1 MKLSHAALLL
11 TLLPG
16 LAHAAD
22 YGAYLDAQYAAS
34 VGRMDL
40 AASNILAALEADPG
54 NVALQQ
60 DAFGLS
66 LLAGR
71 PEAARIA
78 ADLPRDPV
86 ALLLLADK
94 QARAGDWQGA
104 ELAYAELPHDP
115 LLDIVRPL
123 LLAWAQQAQDHTD
136 KALDTLQAAIAGG
149 HMSAF
154 YTLHAALIADVAH
167 RDGLASRLY
176 EQVARSMNDPNVRL
190 AQFLA
195 SWQARSGNIAAARAT
210 IEGLAK
216 GSPDMA
222 MAVPAMVAAMA
233 QPQVANATQGI
244 AEVYVGV
251 AGALRREDKTRV
263 PAMVLQ
269 LGLRMAPSLTE
280 GHLVAAEMAAAAGHY
295 DQAAAALAAIPQD
308 DPLAAVV
315 QLQLA
320 NDDARLG
327 KYQDAVAILD
337 RLSAAFPAR
346 PEPLAQKG
354 DVLTGSKQYRQAV
367 AAYGAAIAL
376 TPNPGKQDWFLF
388 YARGAALE
396 RLHDWT
402 GAEADMRTALKLYPD
417 QPVVLNFLGFT
428 WADQDRNL
436 TEAHAMIQKALEQR
450 PEDGEIVDSLG
461 WVELRQGD
469 AKAAVRTLE
478 KAAEMEPVDPTIT
491 GHLGDAYWDAGRH
504 LEAEDQWR
512 RALVLGPDQEDAAR
526 IEGRLKSAEK

>member
-1 MKLSHAALLL
+1 MKLPHAALLL

-16 LAHAAD
+16 LAHAAN
-22 YGAYLDAQYAAS
+22 YGAYLDAQHAAAA
-34 VGRMDL
+34 GRMDL
-40 AASNILAALEADPG
+40 AASNILAALEADPS
-54 NVALQQ
+54 NPALQQ

-78 ADLPRDPV
+78 ADLPRDPI
-86 ALLLLADK
+86 ALLLLADR
-94 QARAGDWQGA
+94 QARAGDWQSA
-104 ELAYAELPHDP
+104 ELAYAELPHDT

-123 LLAWAQQAQDHTD
+123 LLAWSQQAQGHTE
-136 KALDTLQAAIAGG
+136 KALDTLQAAMAGG
-149 HMSAF
+149 HMTAF

-176 EQVARSMNDPNVRL
+176 DQVARSMNDPNVRL

-216 GSPDMA
+216 GSPDLEMS
-222 MAVPAMVAAMA
+222 VPAMLAAIA
-233 QPQVANATQGI
+233 QPQVANAAQGI

-263 PAMVLQ
+263 PSMVLQ
-269 LGLRMAPSLTE
+269 LGLRMEPTLTE

-308 DPLAAVV
+308 DPLSAVV

-327 KYQDAVAILD
+327 KYDQAVSILD
-337 RLSAAFPAR
+337 KLAAAFPTR
-346 PEPLAQKG
+346 PEPLAPKG
-354 DVLTGSKQYRQAV
+354 DVLTQSKQYRPAV
-367 AAYGAAIAL
+367 SSYSAAIAL
-376 TPNPGKQDWFLF
+376 TPHPAKSDWFLF

-396 RLHDWT
+396 RLHDWP
-402 GAEADMRTALKLYPD
+402 GAETDMRTALKLYPD

-436 TEAHAMIQKALEQR
+436 AEAHTMIQKALDQR

-469 AKAAVRTLE
+469 TKAAVRTLE

-512 RALVLGPDQEDAAR
+512 RALVLGPDKEDAAR